1 MRILHVLDHSL
12 PLQSGYVFR
21 TLAILAHQR
30 ERGWETFQLTTPKQ
44 TTEFRPHE
52 TVDGWD
58 FHRTPPIAL
67 WADRAPVIRE
77 IAQMRATTQR
87 LAEVAAEIRPNV
99 IHAHS
104 PVLNA
109 VPALTV
115 GRRLGI
121 PVVYEVRAFWEDAGV
136 SHGTYTEWGLR
147 YRMTRA
153 LETFALRRANAVTT
167 ICEGLKRD
175 ILDRGIE
182 PAKVTVIPNAVDVS
196 AFSAAGEPD
205 LELAR
210 RHGLDGKT
218 VLGFVGSFYRYE
230 GLHVLL
236 EALPGIVARRP
247 EIRLLLVGGGGE
259 SRNLQRRAKELG
271 MEGHV
276 MFTGRVHHSEV
287 VRYYDLIDVLV
298 YPRVNIRLTD
308 LVTPLKP
315 LEAMAQ
321 NKIVVASDVGGHHEL
336 ITDGKTGNLFRADD
350 AGALAE
356 TVIAVLSDRER
367 WPEQRAHGRRYVET
381 ERSWPAVVERYVD
394 VYRSVAAG

>member
-21 TLAILAHQR
+21 TLAILTHQR
-30 ERGWETFQLTTPKQ
+30 ALGWETHHLTTPKH
-44 TTEFRPHE
+44 TTPFVATE
-52 TVDGWD
+52 TVDGWE
-58 FHRTPPIAL
+58 FHRTPPIATL
-67 WADRAPVIRE
+67 AARLPVIRE
-77 IAQMRATTQR
+77 IAQMRATTRR
-87 LAEVAAEIRPNV
+87 LAEVANLIRPEI

-115 GRRLGI
+115 GRRLAI

-136 SHGTYTEWGLR
+136 SHGTTTEWGPR

-153 LETFALRRANAVTT
+153 LETFALKRADAVTT
-167 ICEGLKRD
+167 ICEGLRRD
-175 ILDRGIE
+175 IVGRGIA
-182 PAKVTVIPNAVDVS
+182 PGKVTVIPNAVDVS
-196 AFSAAGEPD
+196 AFAASHARDPA
-205 LELAR
+205 LATEL
-210 RHGLDGKT
+210 GLDGKT

-236 EALPGIVARRP
+236 DAMPAMVAQRP
-247 EIRLLLVGGGGE
+247 DIRLVLVGGGDE
-259 SRNLQRRAKELG
+259 AEALKRQATSLG
-271 MEGHV
+271 LDGHV
-276 MFTGRVHHSEV
+276 VFTGRVHHGEV

-321 NKIVVASDVGGHHEL
+321 DKIVVASDVGGHHEL
-336 ITDGKTGNLFRADD
+336 ITDGVTGNLFRADD
-350 AGALAE
+350 VGSLTE
-356 TVIAVLSDRER
+356 TVLGVLDRHDR

-394 VYRSVAAG
+394 VYGSIAAT

>member
-30 ERGWETFQLTTPKQ
+30 ERGWQTFHLTTPKH
-44 TTEFRPHE
+44 TTEFHAHE
-52 TVDGWD
+52 TVDDWE
-58 FHRTPPIAL
+58 FFRTPPISGL
-67 WADRAPVIRE
+67 ADRLPVIRE
-77 IAQMRATTQR
+77 IAQIRATTRR
-87 LAEVAAEIRPNV
+87 LEEVAAEIRPDV

-136 SHGTYTEWGLR
+136 SHGTYSEWGLR

-175 ILDRGIE
+175 ILGRGIA
-182 PAKVTVIPNAVDVS
+182 PDKVTVIPNAVDVS
-196 AFSAAGEPD
+196 AFSASGEPD
-205 LELAR
+205 RDLAR
-210 RHGLDGKT
+210 ELGLDGQA

-236 EALPGIVARRP
+236 AALPGIVAQRP
-247 EIRLLLVGGGGE
+247 DTRLLLVGGGDE
-259 SRNLQRRAKELG
+259 AENLQRQAKELG
-271 MEGHV
+271 LKDHV
-276 MFTGRVHHSEV
+276 VFTGRVHHSEV
-287 VRYYDLIDVLV
+287 IRYYDLIDVLV

-321 NKIVVASDVGGHHEL
+321 DKIVIASDVGGHHEL
-336 ITDGKTGNLFRADD
+336 ITDGETGNLFRADD
-350 AGALAE
+350 AGSLTE
-356 TVIAVLSDRER
+356 TVLRVLSDREH
-367 WPEQRAHGRRYVET
+367 WPEQRAHGRHYVET
-381 ERSWPAVVERYVD
+381 ERSWSTVVERYVG
-394 VYRSVAAG
+394 VYGAIAPG

>member
-30 ERGWETFQLTTPKQ
+30 ARGWETFHLTTPKH
-44 TTEFRPHE
+44 TTEFHPHE
-52 TVDGWD
+52 TVDDWE
-58 FHRTPPIAL
+58 FFRTPPVEGL
-67 WADRAPVIRE
+67 ADRLPVVRE
-77 IAQMRATTQR
+77 IAQMRATTRR
-87 LAEVAAEIRPNV
+87 LAEVAADIRPDV

-109 VPALTV
+109 MPALTV

-136 SHGTYTEWGLR
+136 SHGTYSEWGLR

-153 LETFALRRANAVTT
+153 LETFALKRANAVTT

-175 ILDRGIE
+175 ILGRGIA
-182 PAKVTVIPNAVDVS
+182 PSKVTVIPNAVDIS
-196 AFSAAGEPD
+196 AFSASGAPDPD
-205 LELAR
+205 LVRELD
-210 RHGLDGKT
+210 LDGQT

-236 EALPGIVARRP
+236 AALPSIVRARP
-247 EIRLLLVGGGGE
+247 DIRLLLVGGGDE
-259 SRNLQRRAKELG
+259 AENLQRQAKELG

-276 MFTGRVHHSEV
+276 IFTGRVHHSEV

-321 NKIVVASDVGGHHEL
+321 DKIVVASDVGGHHEL
-336 ITDGKTGNLFRADD
+336 ITDGETGNLFRADD
-350 AGALAE
+350 ASSLTK
-356 TVIAVLSDRER
+356 TVLDVLSDKES

-381 ERSWPAVVERYVD
+381 ERSWPAVVERYVG
-394 VYRSVAAG
+394 VYGSITAG

>member
-30 ERGWETFQLTTPKQ
+30 QRGWETSHLTTPKQ

-52 TVDGWD
+52 TVDNWD
-58 FHRTPPIAL
+58 FYRTPPIAS

-77 IAQMRATTQR
+77 IAQMRATTRR
-87 LAEVAAEIRPNV
+87 LAEVAAEIRPDV

-175 ILDRGIE
+175 ILGRGIP

-196 AFSAAGEPD
+196 AFSAAGAPDRD
-205 LELAR
+205 LERDL
-210 RHGLDGKT
+210 GLDGQS

-230 GLHVLL
+230 GLHILL
-236 EALPGIVARRP
+236 AALPRIIRERP
-247 EIRLLLVGGGGE
+247 DIRLLLVGGGDE
-259 SRNLQRRAKELG
+259 AENLQRQANELG
-271 MEGHV
+271 IETHV
-276 MFTGRVHHSEV
+276 VFTGRVHHSEV

-321 NKIVVASDVGGHHEL
+321 DKIVVASDVGGHHEL

-350 AGALAE
+350 AGSLAE
-356 TVIAVLSDRER
+356 TVLAVLSDKEG

-381 ERSWPAVVERYVD
+381 ERSWSTVVERYVD
-394 VYRSVAAG
+394 VYGSVAAG

>member
-21 TLAILAHQR
+21 TLAILDHQR
-30 ERGWETFQLTTPKQ
+30 RRGWETCHLTTPKH
-44 TTEFRPHE
+44 TTEFRAHE
-52 TVDGWD
+52 TVDGWE
-58 FHRTPPIAL
+58 FFRTPPVSGL
-67 WADRAPVIRE
+67 ADRLPVVRE
-77 IAQMRATTQR
+77 IAQMRATTRR
-87 LAEVAAEIRPNV
+87 LADVAAEIRPDV

-136 SHGTYTEWGLR
+136 SHGTYTEWGPR

-153 LETFALRRANAVTT
+153 LETYALRRANAVTT

-175 ILDRGIE
+175 ILGRGIP

-196 AFSAAGEPD
+196 AFSAAGAPD
-205 LELAR
+205 PALAAKL
-210 RHGLDGKT
+210 GLDGKT

-236 EALPGIVARRP
+236 DALPGIVADRP
-247 EIRLLLVGGGGE
+247 DVRLLLVGGGDE
-259 SRNLQRRAKELG
+259 AEPLKRQAAALG
-271 MEGHV
+271 MDGHV
-276 MFTGRVHHSEV
+276 AFTGRVHHSEV

-321 NKIVVASDVGGHHEL
+321 DKIIIASDVGGHHEL

-350 AGALAE
+350 PAALAD
-356 TVIAVLSDRER
+356 TVVGVLDRR
-367 WPEQRAHGRRYVET
+367 AHWPEQRAHGRRYVET
-381 ERSWPAVVERYVD
+381 ERSWTAVVERYVD
-394 VYRSVAAG
+394 VYGDLAKG

>member
-21 TLAILAHQR
+21 TLGILTQQR
-30 ERGWETFQLTTPKQ
+30 ARGWETFHLTTPKH
-44 TTEFRPHE
+44 TAEFHPHE
-52 TVDGWD
+52 TVDDWE
-58 FHRTPPIAL
+58 FFRTPPVTGVANRL
-67 WADRAPVIRE
+67 PVFRE
-77 IAQMRATTQR
+77 IAQMNATTQR
-87 LAEVAAEIRPNV
+87 LTEVAAEIRPDV

-109 VPALTV
+109 VPALRA

-153 LETFALRRANAVTT
+153 LETFALKRANAVTT

-175 ILDRGIE
+175 ILGRGIA
-182 PAKVTVIPNAVDVS
+182 PDKVTVIPNAVDVS
-196 AFSAAGEPD
+196 AFSASGAPD
-205 LELAR
+205 QDLAR
-210 RHGLDGKT
+210 KLGLDGQA
-218 VLGFVGSFYRYE
+218 VLGFVGSFYHYE

-236 EALPGIVARRP
+236 AALPGIVAQRP
-247 EIRLLLVGGGGE
+247 DARLLLVGGGDE
-259 SRNLQRRAKELG
+259 ADSLQRQVKELG
-271 MEGHV
+271 MEDHV
-276 MFTGRVHHSEV
+276 VFTGRVHHSEV

-298 YPRVNIRLTD
+298 YPRVNMRLTD

-321 NKIVVASDVGGHHEL
+321 DKIVIASDVGGHHEL
-336 ITDGKTGNLFRADD
+336 ITDGQTGNLFRADD
-350 AGALAE
+350 TGSLTE
-356 TVIAVLSDRER
+356 TVLRVLADRDH
-367 WPEQRAHGRRYVET
+367 WPEQRAHGRHYVET
-381 ERSWPAVVERYVD
+381 ERSWSAVVERYAG
-394 VYRSVAAG
+394 VYGGLASR